1 MFQSSAPAFLRHL
14 RWSPKR
20 TPVLTAAVDLPR
32 WDRNSKNRLLS
43 FNHPNIDL
51 TMKNMNL
58 MVKTGFNQ
66 QAWEFSWNFTN
77 NKDSTMVNL
86 LIAASLTDG
95 FGAHISIVACV
106 NLNQFLAQGAV
117 LGVGQYLQDHGIH
130 PQQPQN
136 WMFIHVTL
144 CSFLEKSICLQC
156 SLFSRIG

>member
-1 MFQSSAPAFLRHL
+1 
-14 RWSPKR
+14 
-20 TPVLTAAVDLPR
+20 
-32 WDRNSKNRLLS
+32 
-43 FNHPNIDL
+43 
-51 TMKNMNL
+51 
-58 MVKTGFNQ
+58 
-66 QAWEFSWNFTN
+66 
-77 NKDSTMVNL
+77 MVNL

-130 PQQPQN
+130 TQQPQN